1 MHVAELSPLSGAVSW
16 TGKPFG
22 YYIHTI
28 DRTLVSRGDPACS
41 FSPEFMHP
49 LISHQAI
56 IHPSNHTSHHS
67 GLIWTIAFF
76 LFPFCV
82 LKKKLKYFFY
92 QFFTNTFEIDALKLQ
107 YFKTEKKI
115 VIIFQFIKVS
125 LSKNLLSCHC
135 NLGSDMLFVLVWL
148 QHPIFQKE
156 GYVQIGLEKS
166 SYHTYSCSCIY
177 MQVLSII

>member
-56 IHPSNHTSHHS
+56 IHPSNHTSHHWHH
-67 GLIWTIAFF
+67 LDNCF
-76 LFPFCV
+76 LSFSLLCFE
-82 LKKKLKYFFY
+82 KEIEIF
-92 QFFTNTFEIDALKLQ
+92 FFTSFSPIHLKLM
-107 YFKTEKKI
+107 
-115 VIIFQFIKVS
+115 
-125 LSKNLLSCHC
+125 H
-135 NLGSDMLFVLVWL
+135 
-148 QHPIFQKE
+148 
-156 GYVQIGLEKS
+156 
-166 SYHTYSCSCIY
+166 
-177 MQVLSII
+177 